1 MNILFGAIGALALLV
16 GTGRAADDKAPA
28 RNVRITVFHSSQR
41 LEKIS
46 GAGATKTRT
55 TSETRQEILVMSG
68 GRARIQVADQVPYA
82 DWFWTW
88 GQGAGLWPAQS
99 VKSRDVG
106 TRLAGENEI
115 MAVRTTRVR
124 LAAGLSYSLAS

>member
-68 GRARIQVADQVPYA
+68 GRARIQVLPRDGRNDNPSLRHFA
-82 DWFWTW
+82 
-88 GQGAGLWPAQS
+88 GAIQKIAPDATGPPISTAASLFN
-99 VKSRDVG
+99 
-106 TRLAGENEI
+106 T
-115 MAVRTTRVR
+115 
-124 LAAGLSYSLAS
+124 LAAWIAPCSKA